1 MSIESVMLSNHLIL
15 CCPLLLLPSIFPS
28 ISLFQW
34 VGSLNQA
41 AKVLE
46 LWLQSFQ
53 WIFRAD
59 VLKDWLIWTPC
70 SPRDSQESSPALL
83 NQVLKLSYEIS
94 QFSSLHLL
102 SQVWLFATV
111 WTAARQAS
119 LSITG
124 FWSLLKS
131 CSLSQLFHPTI
142 SFSVVP
148 FSTCLQSFPASELF
162 QWIGSLHHVAK
173 VLELQ
178 LQHQSFQWTFKTDF
192 L

>member
-1 MSIESVMLSNHLIL
+1 MISLRFFQHFGRLEARVQFSSVQSHSCFWLFATPWITTCQASLSITNCRSSLKLMFIKSLMPSNHLIL

-70 SPRDSQESSPALL
+70 SPRDSQESSPAPQFEGINSL
-83 NQVLKLSYEIS
+83 VLSLFYCPAFTFIHDYWKNHSFDSRDLSCWTTRE
-94 QFSSLHLL
+94 FP
-102 SQVWLFATV
+102 VLF
-111 WTAARQAS
+111 
-119 LSITG
+119 G
-124 FWSLLKS
+124 F
-131 CSLSQLFHPTI
+131 
-142 SFSVVP
+142 
-148 FSTCLQSFPASELF
+148 A
-162 QWIGSLHHVAK
+162 
-173 VLELQ
+173 
-178 LQHQSFQWTFKTDF
+178 
-192 L
+192 